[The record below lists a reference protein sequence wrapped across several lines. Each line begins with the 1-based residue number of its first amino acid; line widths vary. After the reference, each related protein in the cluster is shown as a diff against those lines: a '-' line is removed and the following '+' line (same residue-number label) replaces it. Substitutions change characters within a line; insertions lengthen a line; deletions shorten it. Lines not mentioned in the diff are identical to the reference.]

1 MLLGTNQT
9 TAGDGLFDRDV
20 SLLPMMDATDY
31 ADFLQYVN
39 SYNWSGVADVVAA
52 IDDVSSS
59 PSFPNFGDL
68 DGSSA
73 TGLDPATFWLNFS
86 GGHSVSSGV
95 PLFPSIINDSAVDTA
110 INNNTVDWIW
120 EAGKLRIPL
129 YRSVCPHPPFY
140 IIDLMC
146 HKLITTPTSL
156 RGKKNFR
163 LQCLI
168 SITLQA

>member
-9 TAGDGLFDRDV
+9 RAGDGLFDSSRDV

-39 SYNWSGVADVVAA
+39 SYNWSGVADVVGAL
-52 IDDVSSS
+52 DDVSSG
-59 PSFPNFGDL
+59 PPGLFPNFADL
-68 DGSSA
+68 DGSSSA

-86 GGHSVSSGV
+86 GGL
-95 PLFPSIINDSAVDTA
+95 PLFPSILNDSAVDTS

-129 YRSVCPHPPFY
+129 YRSVPSSL
-140 IIDLMC
+140 DL
-146 HKLITTPTSL
+146 
-156 RGKKNFR
+156 
-163 LQCLI
+163 
-168 SITLQA
+168 